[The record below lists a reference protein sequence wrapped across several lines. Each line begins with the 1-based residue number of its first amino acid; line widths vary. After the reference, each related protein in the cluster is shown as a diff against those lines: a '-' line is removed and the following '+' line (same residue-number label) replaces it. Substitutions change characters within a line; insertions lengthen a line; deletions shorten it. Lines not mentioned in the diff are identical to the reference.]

1 MLRAGKWAV
10 VLTVVASAALWAGLS
25 VVAQDTKPDA
35 KAKSADL
42 TALREAVTT
51 AAKRG
56 ENVDEIKTAL
66 DALEKALPTA
76 AAGRVPAELQAL
88 RDAVDAAGRKGE
100 NVEAITK
107 ELLAVEMAVAGKSLA
122 KPKPDPVRP
131 DPARPFPNPPLVPFP
146 QPFPIMPNPR
156 IGGGGGVDVDM
167 FNKAMELRRKA
178 LEMMVKNP
186 NDAEMRK
193 EMQKLLAEANQ
204 LMLKAAGGAG
214 GIDPVV
220 PALPLF
226 PPAFPDVGRVPDRA
240 RLGIRLERVAP
251 VAAEQLGLDAGMGI
265 AVTLVTPG
273 SVAEKAGLKVHDII
287 IEFGGKPVT
296 DNTEDFIR
304 RVNAV
309 GKDEKVDLVVLRK
322 GKKVEMKGIELPAA
336 QPFRLP
342 PQPAFPALPLP
353 GLLPGAPDL
362 PNGRPLLPAD
372 PLPLLPNAVPPLQPL
387 PAPVP
392 VPIPPPVIDLP
403 LDVRA
408 AADVSLDDL
417 KDAVTAATKKG
428 ENVGSVS
435 DALKA
440 LEKALA
446 KGATKPGEA
455 PPELTALRDAVEA
468 AAKKGENVELISKEL
483 GKVEK
488 ALTGREFERPKAVE
502 PPRPMR
508 PEPPPFRGG
517 GRIVIGGGNRVIIGG
532 AGGNFNATSVSISGG
547 TFTVKARQ
555 GEVTY
560 TITGSTNGTE
570 APKIIIKDGDK
581 TTETDDL
588 KKVPEAHRPAV
599 ERLLGMVQRG

>member
-1 MLRAGKWAV
+1 MLRAGKRAAA
-10 VLTVVASAALWAGLS
+10 LAVVASAALWAGVS
-25 VVAQDTKPDA
+25 VVAQDPKPDA
-35 KAKSADL
+35 RAKSADL
-42 TALREAVTT
+42 TALREAVAA

-76 AAGRVPAELQAL
+76 AAGRVPPELQAL

-131 DPARPFPNPPLVPFP
+131 NPDPFRPNPVRPLVPFP
-146 QPFPIMPNPR
+146 QPFPIMPNPPR
-156 IGGGGGVDVDM
+156 VGGGGGVDVDM
-167 FNKAMELRRKA
+167 FNKAMEIRRKA

-186 NDAEMRK
+186 NDAEVRK
-193 EMQKLLAEANQ
+193 EMQKLLAEANE
-204 LMLKAAGGAG
+204 LMLKAAGGGAG
-214 GIDPVV
+214 RIDPVMPV
-220 PALPLF
+220 VPLF
-226 PPAFPDVGRVPDRA
+226 PAFPDAGRLPDRA
-240 RLGIRLERVAP
+240 RLGIRLERVAA
-251 VAAEQLGLDAGMGI
+251 VAAEQLGLDPGTGI

-273 SVAEKAGLKVHDII
+273 SVAEKIGLRVHDIVV
-287 IEFGGKPVT
+287 EFGGKPVT

-309 GKDEKVDLVVLRK
+309 GKGEKVNIVVLRK
-322 GKKVEMKGIELPAA
+322 GKRVEMKDVELPLIAA
-336 QPFRLP
+336 PR
-342 PQPAFPALPLP
+342 QPAFPALPLP
-353 GLLPGAPDL
+353 GAPGL
-362 PNGRPLLPAD
+362 PNVAPLLPPD
-372 PLPLLPNAVPPLQPL
+372 PIPAIPPLQPL

-392 VPIPPPVIDLP
+392 PPAPPVRDDVF
-403 LDVRA
+403 DVRA
-408 AADVSLDDL
+408 AGDVNLDDL
-417 KDAVTAATKKG
+417 KDAVAAAVKSG

-440 LEKALA
+440 LETALA
-446 KGATKPGEA
+446 KGAKAGEA
-455 PPELTALRDAVEA
+455 PPELAALRDAVEA
-468 AAKKGENVELISKEL
+468 AAKKGENVERISNEL

-488 ALTGREFERPKAVE
+488 ALTGRAFERPKAVE
-502 PPRPMR
+502 PPRPML

-547 TFTVKARQ
+547 MFTVKARQ
-555 GEVTY
+555 GDVTY

-570 APKIIIKDGDK
+570 APKIVIKDGDK

-588 KKVPEAHRPAV
+588 KKVPEVHRPAV
-599 ERLLGMVQRG
+599 ERLLGMVRRG